1 MQKSE
6 VLSPYPSV
14 PIRTHPY
21 LSVPIRTPF
30 PGFKQAARAAGAA
43 RESGALHPPARPQRA
58 CGMICPF

>member
-1 MQKSE
+1 MPKSE

-21 LSVPIRTPF
+21 LSVHHS

-43 RESGALHPPARPQRA
+43 FFGSGFSVRRVE
-58 CGMICPF
+58 GRFYFGED

>member
-1 MQKSE
+1 MPKSE

-30 PGFKQAARAAGAA
+30 PGFKQAARAAFFG
-43 RESGALHPPARPQRA
+43 SGFSEGRFYF
-58 CGMICPF
+58 GED